1 MLCDLILLI
10 EIIMG
15 PHERTEFMC
24 VDHGMSNLGNGWV
37 MDTRVF
43 YSCTLIINNQRGI
56 CSPPKKNQ
64 SNKNQEKRRGRK
76 LRKLKGHFVILT

>member
-56 CSPPKKNQ
+56 CSPPQKKN
-64 SNKNQEKRRGRK
+64 N
-76 LRKLKGHFVILT
+76 LTKIKKKEGEGN